1 TFAQLMPSSLDLAR
15 TSLLSIPSF
24 FAMSYIRTRI
34 SRFYRPA
41 IPQSLHALNMLTL
54 ERPSTYLLGN
64 RCFAN
69 FWIAPGRFRADGLNN
84 SGSLLP
90 DFREFGQIAR
100 FRLQQGLQTQKPAV
114 YQHI

>member
-1 TFAQLMPSSLDLAR
+1 MKASGGIRRPSGWVSISQLEGSWEKVPAALKR
-15 TSLLSIPSF
+15 
-24 FAMSYIRTRI
+24 
-34 SRFYRPA
+34 YRPA

-114 YQHI
+114 YQHIGL